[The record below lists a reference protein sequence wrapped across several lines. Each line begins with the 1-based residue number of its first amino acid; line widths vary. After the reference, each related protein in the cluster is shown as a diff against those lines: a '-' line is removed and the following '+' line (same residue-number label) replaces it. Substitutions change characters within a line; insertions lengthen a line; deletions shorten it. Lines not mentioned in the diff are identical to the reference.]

1 MANSISGKTGAARG
15 CLPIEESADQPE
27 PDSGAGLAF
36 PPGDAMAERDRQIM
50 AIAGQFPGWEAW
62 QGLDGQWHARIVG
75 AIPPVM
81 VHAESADELRGQ
93 IRGRAT

>member
-1 MANSISGKTGAARG
+1 MANSMSGRTGAARG
-15 CLPIEESADQPE
+15 RPAIGQSADPTE
-27 PDSGAGLAF
+27 PDSSAGLAF
-36 PPGDAMAERDRQIM
+36 QPGDPMAERDRQIM

-62 QGLDGQWHARIVG
+62 QSLDGQWHARIVG

-81 VHAESADELRGQ
+81 VHAASADELREQ